1 MRRKP
6 HFVLLGVPVRLR
18 RNAVL
23 PGVVVGLLI
32 YALARAFSNDRRTS
46 LALGLAS
53 ALTWYEADLLH
64 VGGHILS
71 SRMAGAPMDYVR
83 WGIFAINGYAN
94 HDVSP
99 RQHIGRSIG
108 GPIASGLAALGYW
121 LAWRALGN
129 TLAGKLALVAFL
141 QNGLTALGSLF
152 PLPVIDGGVI
162 LANLRKL

>member
-1 MRRKP
+1 MRRNP
-6 HFVLLGVPVRLR
+6 HFLLLGVPVRLR
-18 RNAVL
+18 PIAVV
-23 PGVVVGLLI
+23 PGVLIGALI
-32 YALARAFSNDRRTS
+32 YALVRAFSDDKRTS

-53 ALTWYEADLLH
+53 ALTWYEADLIH

-99 RQHIGRSIG
+99 QQHIGRSIG
-108 GPIASGLAALGYW
+108 GPIASGIAALGYW
-121 LAWRALGN
+121 LAWRALGD
-129 TLAGKLALVAFL
+129 TLPGKLALIAFL

-152 PLPVIDGGVI
+152 PLPMIDGGVI